1 MNKILGIVSEYNP
14 FHNGHIVHLRQS
26 IESTQSQ
33 FVIAVMSGNF
43 IQRGDTAIVD
53 KWTRA
58 EMALRQGVDLVIEL
72 PTVYATSSAENFAYG
87 AIKILD
93 SIGIV
98 DYVSFGSECGNIN
111 LMADI
116 ADVLNDEPQE
126 YSQLLHDQLQ
136 LGRSFPSAREIAINE
151 YFLGNTTYTNILK
164 SPNNILGIEY
174 IKALQALNS
183 NIIPITIRRN
193 YVDYNSTSPDLEKGI
208 ASASAI
214 RTMIQNANFLVS
226 KGFECDIYVEE
237 DYMNDSE
244 SLKKRIIDY
253 YGECKCNTYVGISM
267 RKDYDLVFLGRLIE
281 LKQPLLFL
289 DMVSEIKKKI
299 PNVRAC
305 MIGNGEMYSDCIKKI
320 KEDGLGENVDMLGFQ
335 SNPFPYVKHS
345 KVAVL
350 PSKFEGLPM
359 SVIEC
364 MILDTL
370 VVNSGVGGLKEM
382 YSGYEQYICHDLNE
396 YVECLLKL
404 LRKEKKDYHD
414 ICQAIVRDYIDI
426 KKYSRSIKVIYQ
438 DIYK

>member
-1 MNKILGIVSEYNP
+1 MKKRVLHLLASNSYSGAENVVCNIIENCCNEYDMYYCSHDGDIRDILKEKHIKFIPYQKLSVRNIRKIVKDYHIDIIHAHDFKASFVASFFSDKCKIISHLHCNYQLLKFKSIVGFIYSIVQKNFSKIIVVSDEILRVASFGNKIKDKTVILSNVVDS
-14 FHNGHIVHLRQS
+14 RQV
-26 IESTQSQ
+26 EKKAMK
-33 FVIAVMSGNF
+33 F
-43 IQRGDTAIVD
+43 
-53 KWTRA
+53 
-58 EMALRQGVDLVIEL
+58 
-72 PTVYATSSAENFAYG
+72 
-87 AIKILD
+87 
-93 SIGIV
+93 
-98 DYVSFGSECGNIN
+98 
-111 LMADI
+111 
-116 ADVLNDEPQE
+116 
-126 YSQLLHDQLQ
+126 
-136 LGRSFPSAREIAINE
+136 
-151 YFLGNTTYTNILK
+151 K
-164 SPNNILGIEY
+164 S
-174 IKALQALNS
+174 
-183 NIIPITIRRN
+183 
-193 YVDYNSTSPDLEKGI
+193 
-208 ASASAI
+208 
-214 RTMIQNANFLVS
+214 
-226 KGFECDIYVEE
+226 
-237 DYMNDSE
+237 
-244 SLKKRIIDY
+244 
-253 YGECKCNTYVGISM
+253 
-267 RKDYDLVFLGRLIE
+267 KDYDLVFLGRLIE

-345 KVAVL
+345 KIAVL